1 MARRNQIGIFYDILM
16 IIKEK
21 PIELTNLLYKIN
33 MSYTQ
38 LKLYLKKLE
47 GGKFIMTNK
56 RLIDITA
63 DGVELYEL
71 LKRLT
76 GKGVT

>member
-1 MARRNQIGIFYDILM
+1 MTRRNQIGIFYDILM

-47 GGKFIMTNK
+47 DGKFIMTNK

-63 DGVELYEL
+63 GGVELYEL